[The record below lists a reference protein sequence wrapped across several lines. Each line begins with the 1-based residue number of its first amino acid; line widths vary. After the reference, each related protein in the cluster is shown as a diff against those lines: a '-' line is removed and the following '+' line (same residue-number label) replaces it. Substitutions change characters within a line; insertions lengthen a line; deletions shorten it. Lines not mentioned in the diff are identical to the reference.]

1 MGGSYFFNIFLN
13 DLETELNGIQSL
25 FNYADDSNIVA
36 PVWKN
41 YDSSADLVNDFL
53 KWPENNQILCN
64 PSKCKEL
71 TFRKND
77 EIYAKI
83 RDIPQCDNLMLLGV
97 TLQSDCKFNEHVKRK
112 LMKANKCLYILK
124 TLRKEQY
131 NQTEI
136 DHLFRSL
143 VLPNITHGLSITALL
158 NQTLRLYSVFLDR
171 CYKRN
176 YISFPI
182 RIHELLQKQDTQI
195 FNTVTTFDDH
205 PLAVIIPMKRGNF

>member
-1 MGGSYFFNIFLN
+1 MSGRQQRVYFNNHYYIWKEVNKGTIQGSVGGSYFFNIFLN

-143 VLPNITHGLSITALL
+143 VLPNITYGLSIYGASESDL
-158 NQTLRLYSVFLDR
+158 NVVQRFLDR

-176 YISFPI
+176 
-182 RIHELLQKQDTQI
+182 
-195 FNTVTTFDDH
+195 
-205 PLAVIIPMKRGNF
+205 

>member
-1 MGGSYFFNIFLN
+1 MN

-25 FNYADDSNIVA
+25 FKYADDSNIVA

-41 YDSSADLVNDFL
+41 YDSSADMVNDFL
-53 KWPENNQILCN
+53 KWSENNQMLCY

-71 TFRKND
+71 TFKKKNND

-83 RDIPQCDNLMLLGV
+83 RDIPQCDNLILLGV

-112 LMKANKCLYILK
+112 LRKANKCLYILR
-124 TLRKEQY
+124 TLGKEQY

-143 VLPNITHGLSITALL
+143 VLPNITYGLSIYGASESDLKVV
-158 NQTLRLYSVFLDR
+158 QRFLDR
-171 CYKRN
+171 CHKRN

-182 RIHELLQKQDTQI
+182 RVHELLQKQDTKI
-195 FNTVTTFDDH
+195 FNTVP
-205 PLAVIIPMKRGNF
+205 PLMIILSL